1 MTETLN
7 YRQLNE
13 EYGNNVLS
21 LVRRFESISR
31 TKGRYQSHL
40 RFYMQCKNQELIPKG
55 IRVKSQ
61 MQNAEARKIV
71 EKAEKALLNIRISE
85 VVKKNNILK
94 YREDKAIEEL
104 RNVIPMEIVETL
116 RKMNEVRR
124 KTELEKASERQKKKY
139 QQLKD
144 REDNDK
150 FVPCVSR

>member
-61 MQNAEARKIV
+61 MTR
-71 EKAEKALLNIRISE
+71 RDYTGSE
-85 VVKKNNILK
+85 
-94 YREDKAIEEL
+94 
-104 RNVIPMEIVETL
+104 
-116 RKMNEVRR
+116 EV
-124 KTELEKASERQKKKY
+124 
-139 QQLKD
+139 
-144 REDNDK
+144 
-150 FVPCVSR
+150 